1 MDLIAHPHLD
11 GGFTHRLRT
20 VGPHR
25 DMVAIDG
32 EEQLGVVIEHPAD
45 EQRQGG
51 LGRLVFVPGVFPVL
65 DLGGDGLGLRLAR
78 GQLEAQLGGLHQDVG
93 SARHVTDEH
102 AAVITHRLWGDVL
115 VAASHALDGMHV
127 DAALVSEGGLPD
139 PWLARVMAHVGHA
152 VHKFGQL
159 LELG

>member
-25 DMVAIDG
+25 DMVTIDG
-32 EEQLGVVIEHPAD
+32 EEQLGVVVEHSAD
-45 EQRQGG
+45 EQRQGR

-65 DLGGDGLGLRLAR
+65 DLGGDGLSLRLAC
-78 GQLEAQLGGLHQDVG
+78 GQLEAQLGGLHQNIG
-93 SARHVTDEH
+93 TSGHVTDEH
-102 AAVITHRLWGDVL
+102 AAVITHRLRRDVL
-115 VAASHALDGMHV
+115 VAAGHALDGVHM

-139 PWLARVMAHVGHA
+139 PRLARVVAHVGNA

>member
-1 MDLIAHPHLD
+1 M
-11 GGFTHRLRT
+11 
-20 VGPHR
+20 
-25 DMVAIDG
+25 
-32 EEQLGVVIEHPAD
+32 
-45 EQRQGG
+45 
-51 LGRLVFVPGVFPVL
+51 
-65 DLGGDGLGLRLAR
+65 AR

-139 PWLARVMAHVGHA
+139 PWLARVMAHVGHTI
-152 VHKFGQL
+152 HKFGQL